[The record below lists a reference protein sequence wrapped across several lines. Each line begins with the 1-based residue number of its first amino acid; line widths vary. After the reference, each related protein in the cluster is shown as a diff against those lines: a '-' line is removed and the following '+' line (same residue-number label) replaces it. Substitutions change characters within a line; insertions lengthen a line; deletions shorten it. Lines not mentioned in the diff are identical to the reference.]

1 MNELI
6 SLAKENAFV
15 VIGLLLVALYLQD
28 RIHGE
33 SLSTRQEIAELRL
46 EMTAEFSGQFTGIRR
61 EMSAEFA
68 AVRLEMSDFG
78 ERLARIETLV
88 GQLLLEKRSP

>member
-15 VIGLLLVALYLQD
+15 VIGLLLVTIYLQD
-28 RIHGE
+28 RIHDE
-33 SLSTRQEIAELRL
+33 TSVLRFEMDAIRQEMRTEFSAVRQEIA
-46 EMTAEFSGQFTGIRR
+46 
-61 EMSAEFA
+61 
-68 AVRLEMSDFG
+68 DFG

-88 GQLLLEKRSP
+88 EQLLLEKQGQ

>member
-15 VIGLLLVALYLQD
+15 VIGLLLVTIYLQD
-28 RIHGE
+28 RIHDE
-33 SLSTRQEIAELRL
+33 TSTLRQEMRDEFTGVRQ
-46 EMTAEFSGQFTGIRR
+46 EMRTEFSGFRQ
-61 EMSAEFA
+61 EMA
-68 AVRLEMSDFG
+68 DFG

-88 GQLLLEKRSP
+88 EQLLLEKQGQ

>member
-6 SLAKENAFV
+6 SLAKENSFV
-15 VIGLLLVALYLQD
+15 VVGLLLVTLYLQD

-33 SLSTRQEIAELRL
+33 SLSIRQEIAELRL
-46 EMTAEFSGQFTGIRR
+46 EMTTEFSGEFTGIRQ
-61 EMSAEFA
+61 
-68 AVRLEMSDFG
+68 EMSDFG

>member
-15 VIGLLLVALYLQD
+15 VIGLLLVTIYLQD
-28 RIHGE
+28 RIHDE
-33 SLSTRQEIAELRL
+33 TSTLRQEMRDE
-46 EMTAEFSGQFTGIRR
+46 FTGVRQ
-61 EMSAEFA
+61 EMA
-68 AVRLEMSDFG
+68 DFG

-88 GQLLLEKRSP
+88 EQLLMEKQGQ